1 MGVSDVYPFV
11 LTPSVMGKLHFVH
24 MIVRKAARSAEQRG
38 EAAIERARVSA

>member
-11 LTPSVMGKLHFVH
+11 LMPAVIGKLHFVH

-38 EAAIERARVSA
+38 EAAIERSRVSA